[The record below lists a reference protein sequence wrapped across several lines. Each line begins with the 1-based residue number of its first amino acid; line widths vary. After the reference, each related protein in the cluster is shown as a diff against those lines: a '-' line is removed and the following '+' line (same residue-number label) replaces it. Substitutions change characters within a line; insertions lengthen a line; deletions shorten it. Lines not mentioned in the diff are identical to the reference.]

1 MIPDET
7 IADDRRYDGKAMS
20 LLNDKQRRFVIEM
33 LQRGV
38 AKKSCMGAASAAGYH
53 REYGYNLMRDENV
66 LAAMR
71 EETTKRLSGA
81 ALIGVNTIIDIA
93 RNGKHKDQLKAAIK
107 LAELTG
113 YTSEQRIVVEHINHD
128 MKGQLARIKNMAQQ
142 LGLDARQL
150 IAQAGITDPDVIDA
164 EFTEVEVGTSGIT
177 DDTSE

>member
-1 MIPDET
+1 MCCLVGTAHHRCDPTPYAHIAGRGGSFRIDRGYGWGWPPDRS
-7 IADDRRYDGKAMS
+7 D
-20 LLNDKQRRFVIEM
+20 
-33 LQRGV
+33 
-38 AKKSCMGAASAAGYH
+38 C
-53 REYGYNLMRDENV
+53 
-66 LAAMR
+66 
-71 EETTKRLSGA
+71 
-81 ALIGVNTIIDIA
+81 ALCLIDIA